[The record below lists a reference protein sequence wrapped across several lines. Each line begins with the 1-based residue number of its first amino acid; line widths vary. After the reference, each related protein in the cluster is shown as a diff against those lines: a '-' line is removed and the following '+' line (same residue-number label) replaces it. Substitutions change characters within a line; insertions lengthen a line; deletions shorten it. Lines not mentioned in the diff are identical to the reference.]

1 MLSDEEKKA
10 IERIEDFLT
19 TNIIVSIS
27 SDETANS
34 EELKAFISKNEY
46 LSIEFIS
53 AMFLKQSK
61 EIEELKEDNKRVKF
75 LYDDACKCLLNSVD
89 KDKIKA
95 RIEELEGF
103 LYKGNIKDDFLMI
116 RIKAKIQALQSL
128 LEKE

>member
-27 SDETANS
+27 NDETANS
-34 EELKAFISKNEY
+34 EELKVFISKNEY
-46 LSIEFIS
+46 LAIEFIAS
-53 AMFLKQSK
+53 MFLKQSK
-61 EIEELKEDNKRVKF
+61 EIEELKNSDLTTVYLNGF
-75 LYDDACKCLLNSVD
+75 YDGEKKV

-95 RIEELEGF
+95 KIEEV
-103 LYKGNIKDDFLMI
+103 KDGTFD
-116 RIKAKIQALQSL
+116 AKIVLLSL

>member
-1 MLSDEEKKA
+1 MLSNKEKKA

-19 TNIIVSIS
+19 TNIIISIS
-27 SDETANS
+27 SNETANS

-53 AMFLKQSK
+53 TLFLKQSK
-61 EIEELKEDNKRVKF
+61 EIEELKDTNKK
-75 LYDDACKCLLNSVD
+75 LYEMGKQNAIQELINNDYIS

-95 RIEELEGF
+95 KIEDILNSENSEAIEKLIEW
-103 LYKGNIKDDFLMI
+103 
-116 RIKAKIQALQSL
+116 QSL